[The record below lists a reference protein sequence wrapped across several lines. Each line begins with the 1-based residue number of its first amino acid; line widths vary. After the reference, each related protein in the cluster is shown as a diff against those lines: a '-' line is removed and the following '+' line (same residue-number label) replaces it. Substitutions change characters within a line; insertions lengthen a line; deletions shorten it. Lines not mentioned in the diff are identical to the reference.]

1 VAGQSYVEISPA
13 DAGKAGV
20 ADGTFVRLTSAAG
33 SVSLPAQ
40 LSASVQAGAL
50 FVPAHFR
57 ESQAGLLLKG
67 SASTVA
73 VKLEKG

>member
-1 VAGQSYVEISPA
+1 MAGQSYVEINPA
-13 DAGKAGV
+13 DAAKVGIA
-20 ADGTFVRLTSAAG
+20 AGTFVRVTSAAG
-33 SVSLPAQ
+33 SVSLPAR
-40 LSASVQAGAL
+40 LSAGIQAGAL

-67 SASTVA
+67 CASTVA